1 MKFFYSLLAYGISIL
16 ITISLITIIV
26 SAQSNSDELKIYTY
40 SQGKFVVDYPP
51 DYMVE
56 SQENMI
62 DTNKIKSSTSK
73 LL

>member
-1 MKFFYSLLAYGISIL
+1 MKLFYTLLVYGISIL

-26 SAQSNSDELKIYTY
+26 SAQSNPDELKIYTY
-40 SQGKFVVDYPP
+40 SQGKFVVDYPSN
-51 DYMVE
+51 YIAE

-62 DTNKIKSSTSK
+62 DTNKIQSSTSK

>member
-1 MKFFYSLLAYGISIL
+1 MKLFYTILVYGISIL

-40 SQGKFVVDYPP
+40 SQGKFIVDYPSN
-51 DYMVE
+51 YMVE
-56 SQENMI
+56 SQDNMI
-62 DTNKIKSSTSK
+62 DINKIKPSTSK

>member
-40 SQGKFVVDYPP
+40 SQGKFIVDYPS
-51 DYMVE
+51 DYMVG

>member
-1 MKFFYSLLAYGISIL
+1 MKFFYSLLAYGFSIL

-40 SQGKFVVDYPP
+40 SQGKFIVDYPS

-62 DTNKIKSSTSK
+62 DTNKIESSTSK

>member
-1 MKFFYSLLAYGISIL
+1 MKFLYSLLAYGISIF

-40 SQGKFVVDYPP
+40 SQGKFIVDYPSN
-51 DYMVE
+51 YMVE
-56 SQENMI
+56 SQDNMI
-62 DTNKIKSSTSK
+62 ETNKIKSSTSK